1 MPISEAKLAAN
12 RRNAQKSTGP
22 RTDEGKE
29 KAKMNATKHGLRAE
43 TLIVLEEDPQVL
55 DDRRAAWRDCLLPGD
70 DVEERLVESAVVHT
84 WMQDRAR
91 RAQASR
97 INANI
102 TNYGVD
108 QDQTTEEEVVA
119 LGRRLF
125 KDRLGP
131 LVSYPTGANSI
142 GTYQCRS
149 ATTSYAG
156 QRDDPDVPIDLVLR
170 LQSTLLGCEWLLAEW
185 ARLKTIL
192 DQGQP
197 WVASDKLKAVR
208 LLGKQ
213 PFDAIDDKDVAM
225 MFLASFVLKGH
236 SRARWD
242 WEISMEMNSEE
253 IDTFRKN
260 AATRQLDSLIPSDTT
275 KAREALLEIIERV
288 TQRLTTR
295 ADAHRERAR
304 VMAVLATDFLAFDD
318 SPGGERLRRYDLA
331 SGRGLS
337 RALDDLRKHRHSF
350 VRGPL
355 SVVSGPLSVVSGPL
369 SVVCCQADAVTE
381 PIATNEPTAARENV
395 TNETTAAGQNATN
408 EPTAAGENAT
418 NEATASRENVTNE
431 PTVARENVTNEPNLA
446 ADSVHILGADPSAST
461 SVGSDESLRAEVD
474 SQESAESYWQGV
486 ARRKAAREERT
497 RQLNEEAHRE
507 AERAMTVRRAL
518 LGERKRKTAQPRN
531 QPNGRVARAC
541 PTKTME
547 NDSRK
552 KRKLDELVKTVDELY
567 EEAVQSR
574 SHQWETGYDGEPVLR
589 NETTIDKLSVV
600 SGPPLS
606 VVRGPS
612 SVVGSAAEAL
622 TEAIATN
629 EPTIGPWSVVSS
641 PLLAVSCTVESV
653 VEPSAPN
660 EPTAGLEKAPN
671 EATAGGRGSAA
682 PLKTAGGSRPEI
694 DANGGVVGLV
704 GREADPD
711 PDAEIEKVEARKRLG
726 DETVETIDKPIAPT
740 ADTSESHD
748 KKNLETPAPS
758 HDQEIGSSDSCRASA
773 EQLAAKR
780 FARWREQKLRRARG
794 AGVIESPCPTL

>member
-1 MPISEAKLAAN
+1 MVVSAAKLEAN

-55 DDRRAAWRDCLLPGD
+55 DDRREAWRACLLPGD
-70 DVEERLVESAVVHT
+70 DVEERLVECAVVHT

-102 TNYGVD
+102 MNYGVD

-131 LVSYPTGANSI
+131 LVSYPTGVNDV

-236 SRARWD
+236 SRAKWD

-260 AATRQLDSLIPSDTT
+260 AATRQLDSLTPSDAT

-295 ADAHRERAR
+295 ADAHREQAR
-304 VMAVLATDFLAFDD
+304 VMAALATDFLAFDD

-337 RALDDLRKHRHSF
+337 RSLDDLRKHRHSL
-350 VRGPL
+350 VRGQLSVVSFPL
-355 SVVSGPLSVVSGPL
+355 SVVACEAEALSEAISPNEATAACENAGNEATTSGENAP
-369 SVVCCQADAVTE
+369 
-381 PIATNEPTAARENV
+381 NEPNAARENV
-395 TNETTAAGQNATN
+395 TNEPNIGPLSVVSSPLPVCGCTVEVDEMSARNEANAGLEDGTN
-408 EPTAAGENAT
+408 EPT
-418 NEATASRENVTNE
+418 TARENVTNE
-431 PTVARENVTNEPNLA
+431 ATVARENVTNEPTA
-446 ADSVHILGADPSAST
+446 AHENATNELNVAQIIATNEPTAAHENATNEPKLVA
-461 SVGSDESLRAEVD
+461 DESPRGEVELD
-474 SQESAESYWQGV
+474 NSGESYLQGV

-497 RQLNEEAHRE
+497 RKLNEEARRD
-507 AERAMTVRRAL
+507 AADAMALRRAL
-518 LGERKRKTAQPRN
+518 RRAPARN
-531 QPNGRVARAC
+531 AGNIIDARAADRGRELGVTPSPRC
-541 PTKTME
+541 T
-547 NDSRK
+547 DA
-552 KRKLDELVKTVDELY
+552 ELVSGRQWCSKLERGGGQSVDDVEDSNQIHRLKDF
-567 EEAVQSR
+567 E
-574 SHQWETGYDGEPVLR
+574 
-589 NETTIDKLSVV
+589 N
-600 SGPPLS
+600 
-606 VVRGPS
+606 
-612 SVVGSAAEAL
+612 VG
-622 TEAIATN
+622 
-629 EPTIGPWSVVSS
+629 
-641 PLLAVSCTVESV
+641 
-653 VEPSAPN
+653 
-660 EPTAGLEKAPN
+660 
-671 EATAGGRGSAA
+671 
-682 PLKTAGGSRPEI
+682 
-694 DANGGVVGLV
+694 
-704 GREADPD
+704 
-711 PDAEIEKVEARKRLG
+711 PDAEEYDPSLAAVDPALESDQKADFGACQVVDSTQVDGEARVL
-726 DETVETIDKPIAPT
+726 
-740 ADTSESHD
+740 
-748 KKNLETPAPS
+748 L
-758 HDQEIGSSDSCRASA
+758 
-773 EQLAAKR
+773 
-780 FARWREQKLRRARG
+780 
-794 AGVIESPCPTL
+794 

>member
-1 MPISEAKLAAN
+1 MEISAAKLAAN

-55 DDRRAAWRDCLLPGD
+55 DDRRAAWRACLLPGD

-108 QDQTTEEEVVA
+108 HDQTTEEEVVA

-192 DQGQP
+192 DRGQP

-236 SRARWD
+236 SRAKWD

-260 AATRQLDSLIPSDTT
+260 AATRQLDSLIPSDAT
-275 KAREALLEIIERV
+275 KAREALLEIIERASA
-288 TQRLTTR
+288 RLTTR
-295 ADAHRERAR
+295 AETHRERAR
-304 VMAVLATDFLAFDD
+304 VMADLATDFLAFDD

-337 RALDDLRKHRHSF
+337 RSLDDLRKHRHSF

-355 SVVSGPLSVVSGPL
+355 SVVSSLSSVVSSASSVVSSPLSVVSGPL
-369 SVVCCQADAVTE
+369 SVVAYEAEALTEAISPNE
-381 PIATNEPTAARENV
+381 PIAARQNV
-395 TNETTAAGQNATN
+395 TN
-408 EPTAAGENAT
+408 EPTAAGENAP
-418 NEATASRENVTNE
+418 NE
-431 PTVARENVTNEPNLA
+431 
-446 ADSVHILGADPSAST
+446 
-461 SVGSDESLRAEVD
+461 SVGGPVVSESVVR
-474 SQESAESYWQGV
+474 YRTKRRV
-486 ARRKAAREERT
+486 ARRTSQT
-497 RQLNEEAHRE
+497 RQTNPPPL
-507 AERAMTVRRAL
+507 TKTRRTNPTRF
-518 LGERKRKTAQPRN
+518 RKKQQTNPFTLAKTRQTKPRPLAKTRQTNPPRFRKTCQTNP
-531 QPNGRVARAC
+531 
-541 PTKTME
+541 
-547 NDSRK
+547 
-552 KRKLDELVKTVDELY
+552 
-567 EEAVQSR
+567 
-574 SHQWETGYDGEPVLR
+574 
-589 NETTIDKLSVV
+589 
-600 SGPPLS
+600 PPL
-606 VVRGPS
+606 
-612 SVVGSAAEAL
+612 
-622 TEAIATN
+622 
-629 EPTIGPWSVVSS
+629 
-641 PLLAVSCTVESV
+641 
-653 VEPSAPN
+653 
-660 EPTAGLEKAPN
+660 
-671 EATAGGRGSAA
+671 
-682 PLKTAGGSRPEI
+682 
-694 DANGGVVGLV
+694 
-704 GREADPD
+704 
-711 PDAEIEKVEARKRLG
+711 
-726 DETVETIDKPIAPT
+726 
-740 ADTSESHD
+740 
-748 KKNLETPAPS
+748 
-758 HDQEIGSSDSCRASA
+758 
-773 EQLAAKR
+773 AKM
-780 FARWREQKLRRARG
+780 
-794 AGVIESPCPTL
+794 